1 MKKKLI
7 CSIAI
12 LMVLL
17 VTVLASACK
26 KEEQFV
32 VPAPGPEALEYEISS
47 DGSYYSVTGIGT
59 CKSANVVIPATYRGV
74 PVKAIA
80 KEAFKDCSSIT
91 SITIPESV
99 TKIGADAFAG
109 TKLTQIEKG
118 VAYVA
123 NWAVDCNPEATK
135 ATVKDG
141 TVGIAQGAFAD
152 CAALTSVSLPDSLK
166 NINEEAFTGCTELLK
181 KENGVVYI
189 DKWVITATATRIDA
203 EDPNNR
209 ETQVALRADTVGFAA
224 GAFKEAEP
232 TTPIILPNGIKVI
245 NDWAFYSAKKVPG
258 VVLSNSVERI
268 GFHAFYDCT
277 GLRTLGVNEKL
288 KSVDACA
295 FKNCTELVVVITD
308 VKAWLN
314 ISFNGTASYPN
325 HFGMLYIV
333 DNYGNP
339 VTQIT
344 VPTGTKEI
352 GESVFENAALVTKIT
367 LPESVTSIGA
377 AAFSGCA
384 SLTDITVPGGI
395 TKIADQAFYGCTA
408 LANVTVPKSVQ
419 SILAKAFY
427 GCSNLTSITFTGTK
441 AEWNAIKKN
450 DVWNTDTGAYVVHC
464 TDGDIAK

>member
-26 KEEQFV
+26 KEEKFV
-32 VPAPGPEALEYEISS
+32 VPAPGPETLEYEISS
-47 DGSYYSVTGIGT
+47 DGSYYSVVGIGT

-80 KEAFKDCSSIT
+80 KEAFKDCGNIT

-99 TKIGADAFAG
+99 TKIGTDAFKG
-109 TKLTQIEKG
+109 TKLIQNEKN

-181 KENGVVYI
+181 KDNGVIYI
-189 DKWVITATATRIDA
+189 DKWVISATATKVDA
-203 EDPNNR
+203 NDSTNKD
-209 ETQVALRADTVGFAA
+209 TQVALRSNTVGFAA
-224 GAFKEAEP
+224 LAFKEANP
-232 TTPIILPNGIKVI
+232 TTPIVIPAGVKTI
-245 NDWAFYSAKKVPG
+245 NDWAFQGASSVTG
-258 VVLSNSVERI
+258 VVLHEDVKSI
-268 GFHAFYDCT
+268 GFGAFQNCT
-277 GLRTLGVNEKL
+277 KLVAIYLGSGL
-288 KSVDACA
+288 KSIDTNA
-295 FKNCTELVVVITD
+295 FAGCSNLVTIIED
-308 VKAWLN
+308 VNAWMA
-314 ISFNGTASYPN
+314 ISFAGTNSYPN
-325 HFGMLYIV
+325 HFGALYIM
-333 DNYGNP
+333 DSYGNP
-339 VTQIT
+339 VTQLTI
-344 VPTGTKEI
+344 PSDTKEI
-352 GESVFENAALVTKIT
+352 GASAFENAVLLTKIS
-367 LPESVTSIGA
+367 LPASVTSIGT
-377 AAFSGCA
+377 AAFSGCIA
-384 SLTDITVPGGI
+384 LTDITVPNGV
-395 TKIADQAFYGCTA
+395 TKIADQTFYGCTA

-450 DVWNTDTGAYVVHC
+450 NVWNTDTGAYVVNC
-464 TDGDIAK
+464 IDGDITK